1 MKKLGKA
8 VAAAL
13 GLGTATYALFG
24 NVVDNLL
31 VKRNWDLPES
41 MKTLISGSDMTDLQ
55 KKGEFYEDWVA
66 KYPCERFT
74 RTTDDGVELVGW
86 LMRPETPS
94 DVYVFASHGY
104 RSSGKHEFCAFA
116 KYYIEHGINVFIVD
130 HRGAGESGGK
140 YIGFGYFEAPDS
152 VGWLYWLKEHYGDD
166 IKLIL
171 HGVSMG
177 SATVMLMSGRDDLPE
192 NVKLIVADCG
202 YTSAWNEFAFKLR
215 EMHVPEFP
223 LMPVVNW
230 LNKRVAG
237 YDFRDTSALDS
248 VRKTRVP
255 MLFAHGKAD
264 AFVPFFMSEQ
274 NFEACGSEHKELLPI
289 EGADHAAAFLTD
301 QPKYEAKLD
310 EMIEKYVLAPA
321 ETAAE

>member
-1 MKKLGKA
+1 MKKFGKA
-8 VAAAL
+8 VKAAL
-13 GLGTATYALFG
+13 GLGTAACALVP
-24 NVVDNLL
+24 VVIDNLL
-31 VKRNWDLPES
+31 VDRKWDLPES
-41 MKTLISGSDMTDLQ
+41 LKGLISGSDMTDLQ

-116 KYYIEHGINVFIVD
+116 KYYIERGFNVFIVD
-130 HRGAGESGGK
+130 HRAAGESGGN
-140 YIGFGYFEAPDS
+140 YIGYGYFEAPDS
-152 VGWLYWLKEHYGDD
+152 VDWLYWLNERYGSD

-215 EMHVPEFP
+215 EMRVPEFP
-223 LMPVVNW
+223 LLPVVSR
-230 LNKRVAG
+230 LNKWRFG
-237 YDFRDTSALDS
+237 YDFRDTSALDA
-248 VRKTRVP
+248 VRKAKVP
-255 MLFAHGKAD
+255 MLFAHGVAD
-264 AFVPFFMSEQ
+264 AFVPFFMGEQ

-301 QPKYEAKLD
+301 KPKYEAKLD
-310 EMIEKYVLAPA
+310 EMIEKYVLTPA
-321 ETAAE
+321 EEKAE